1 MANIP
6 SGLILTSIS
15 VTELVEC
22 LAVVLEARI
31 SKKDVIEQ
39 LPDRVSLTEVMQI
52 TGLKKSAIYKMT
64 MAGTIPHGKYGRLLI
79 FSRTEILNW
88 MNQQIVQRQSKDK
101 GVQGY
106 LRQSAKK
113 QLK

>member
-1 MANIP
+1 MKD
-6 SGLILTSIS
+6 LILSPITI
-15 VTELVEC
+15 TELVSLIADEM
-22 LAVVLEARI
+22 ESRI
-31 SKKDVIEQ
+31 NRPEQ
-39 LPDRVSLTEVMQI
+39 SEPLPDRIGLNEVMHI

-88 MNQQIVQRQSKDK
+88 MNQQIVQIQSKDK
-101 GVQGY
+101 AMSGN

-113 QLK
+113 QLR